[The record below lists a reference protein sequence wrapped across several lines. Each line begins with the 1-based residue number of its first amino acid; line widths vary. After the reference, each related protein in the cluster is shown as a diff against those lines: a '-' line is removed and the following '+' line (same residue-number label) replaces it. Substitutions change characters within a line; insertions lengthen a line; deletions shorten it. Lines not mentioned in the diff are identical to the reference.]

1 MALVARIIG
10 IAVVAVIALTTVV
23 SLVASAP
30 DIARYFRMRNM

>member
-10 IAVVAVIALTTVV
+10 VSVVAAIAVTTLA

-30 DIARYFRMRNM
+30 DIARYLRMRNM